1 MHAVSSGFLRLMR
14 SAVRIAAIES
24 GFSVGTLPA
33 FFIVASIALFTPSLH
48 AQLKASLRGT
58 PVGEPGIL
66 GQGGLLSNSVGWVSP
81 A

>member
-14 SAVRIAAIES
+14 SAVRIATIES

-48 AQLKASLRGT
+48 AQIKASLPGT
-58 PVGEPGIL
+58 PSESL
-66 GQGGLLSNSVGWVSP
+66 GFSAWAVFFQT